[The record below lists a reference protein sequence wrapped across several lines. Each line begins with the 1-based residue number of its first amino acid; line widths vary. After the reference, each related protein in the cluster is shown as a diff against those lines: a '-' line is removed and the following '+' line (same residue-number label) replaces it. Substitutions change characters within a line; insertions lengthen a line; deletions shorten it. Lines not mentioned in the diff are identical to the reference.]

1 MCTGSGDD
9 LARMADLL
17 GLRVPSPDLDRE
29 APQIRALLAEQDAL
43 RALPLDDQAPAF
55 TPRLASGGPDA
66 TE

>member
-1 MCTGSGDD
+1 
-9 LARMADLL
+9 MADLL